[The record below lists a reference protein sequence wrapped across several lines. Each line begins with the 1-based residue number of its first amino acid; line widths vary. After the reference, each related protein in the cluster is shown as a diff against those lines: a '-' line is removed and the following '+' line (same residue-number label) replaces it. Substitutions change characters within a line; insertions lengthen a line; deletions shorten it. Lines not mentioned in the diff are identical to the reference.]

1 MRGYQAGGR
10 EMKGNLMDQNIEQET
25 IRELSQR
32 KQTLLL
38 ELKNYEENQKAATLD
53 RPSGLGEFDQQQMGI
68 IPVSNICILWEW
80 VIVGYHSCE

>member
-1 MRGYQAGGR
+1 MRGYQAGGT
-10 EMKGNLMDQNIEQET
+10 EMKGNLMDQNVEQET

-38 ELKNYEENQKAATLD
+38 ELKNYEENQKAAQMD

-68 IPVSNICILWEW
+68 IPVS
-80 VIVGYHSCE
+80 VIVF